1 MTLSPVKLFT
11 SLYSN
16 IHEQDPIEFW
26 AIATSI
32 SFAVIIFA
40 LWVLNYPSLPTQLP
54 LFYSLPWGEAQLGSK
69 PQLLLL
75 PSISL
80 LICLVNLTIVW
91 HLHRSLV
98 TLRRTLLLAAA
109 AVSLMMTLT
118 LIGIVS
124 IFI

>member
-1 MTLSPVKLFT
+1 MKLINS
-11 SLYSN
+11 SLKNFLKFYST
-16 IHEQDPIEFW
+16 QDKVIFY
-26 AIATSI
+26 AFLLNSI
-32 SFAVIIFA
+32 LIFSQG
-40 LWVLNYPSLPTQLP
+40 LYFSLNAKNLPSQVP

-118 LIGIVS
+118 LTGIVS